1 MHRWDLHIGM
11 GGLPSEVRT
20 LLTGTV
26 PLDRFEHQYTVVE
39 NEAALLQEK
48 LNIFIFDES
57 FAVSLAVL
65 RKLRTDGVKC
75 VLCSRNPGKE
85 APEKLGCLAA
95 VWTKPLGPVLLGFYV
110 HHLQMQ
116 MREEKQHLLCRNY
129 LETTINMVP
138 DLIWYKDTCGAHIKV
153 NDAFCKLVGKTRD
166 DIEGRGHYYVWG
178 LTQEQYERGEYVCLD
193 TEETVL
199 REKKVCRFDEQV
211 LSGKNLRELRTYKAP
226 LFDEDGNIFG
236 TVGVAHDVTQERKYE
251 RQILDMARTDDLT
264 GLANRRYFYSYLG
277 RHRGKK
283 RLAILYCDLDGFKE
297 LNDNQGHHAGDEAL
311 ITVGRLLKKR
321 FPDALV
327 ARFGGDEFL
336 LALIG
341 GDPLETIRERIE
353 EVQAKLHHTF
363 DARTKFD
370 GLSMSV
376 GIAVTDDVRAS
387 IDSLIQQSDRALYEA
402 KRNGKG
408 TCRVYTAE
416 K

>member
-138 DLIWYKDTCGAHIKV
+138 DLIWYKDTCGA
-153 NDAFCKLVGKTRD
+153 R
-166 DIEGRGHYYVWG
+166 
-178 LTQEQYERGEYVCLD
+178 
-193 TEETVL
+193 
-199 REKKVCRFDEQV
+199 
-211 LSGKNLRELRTYKAP
+211 P
-226 LFDEDGNIFG
+226 LLCMGP
-236 TVGVAHDVTQERKYE
+236 Y
-251 RQILDMARTDDLT
+251 
-264 GLANRRYFYSYLG
+264 
-277 RHRGKK
+277 
-283 RLAILYCDLDGFKE
+283 
-297 LNDNQGHHAGDEAL
+297 AG
-311 ITVGRLLKKR
+311 
-321 FPDALV
+321 
-327 ARFGGDEFL
+327 
-336 LALIG
+336 
-341 GDPLETIRERIE
+341 
-353 EVQAKLHHTF
+353 
-363 DARTKFD
+363 
-370 GLSMSV
+370 
-376 GIAVTDDVRAS
+376 AV
-387 IDSLIQQSDRALYEA
+387 
-402 KRNGKG
+402 
-408 TCRVYTAE
+408 
-416 K
+416 